1 MAVRFFCCL
10 QEEELLLES
19 FVHRFSEVQPRRAL
33 MIKKI
38 VVTSLVGILAGC
50 GGGSSSGTGAD
61 TAKTP
66 KEQVVALETSGAIP
80 KLDRGNTLVG
90 TDANANGVR
99 DDVEAILTSNYTSKI
114 QLAAAMQT
122 AKAMQ
127 NALTVDTTDIPAVKV
142 VDREISRGINCIY
155 SKFDGANNSK
165 QPAQVAQELEAI
177 TANTKQRLLAYLQFN
192 KALDGTSSALPE
204 GDTCE

>member
-1 MAVRFFCCL
+1 
-10 QEEELLLES
+10 
-19 FVHRFSEVQPRRAL
+19 

-38 VVTSLVGILAGC
+38 FVISLVGILAGC
-50 GGGSSSGTGAD
+50 GGGGSSGTAAD
-61 TAKTP
+61 TSKTP
-66 KEQVVALETSGAIP
+66 KEQVMALETSGAIP

-99 DDVEAILTSNYTSKI
+99 DDVEAFVTSNYTTSI
-114 QLAAAMQT
+114 QRTAAMQT

-127 NALTVDTTDIPAVKV
+127 QALNVDKADILAVKV
-142 VDREISRGINCIY
+142 VAREISRGINCIY
-155 SKFDGANNSK
+155 TKFDGANGAK

-204 GDTCE
+204 GDSCE